1 MSKEKGAVFPNKCKT
16 RKHWNLAKAFIKSQV
31 AKEANEGLRESLR
44 LSLFLR
50 CYAKSLL
57 SMIESDNFLW
67 LLSTVFERSRK
78 TSPDFVIPAQILF

>member
-1 MSKEKGAVFPNKCKT
+1 MSKEKGAVFLNNNSKCKT

-31 AKEANEGLRESLR
+31 AKEANEGLRESLL

-50 CYAKSLL
+50 CYTKSLL

-67 LLSTVFERSRK
+67 LFSTVFER
-78 TSPDFVIPAQILF
+78 